1 MKEKSIMI
9 LAWSLLLLSFV
20 ASSFDDA
27 SVQGSYV
34 LEMSNSNRVDS
45 CNSDLYLLEGKY
57 VVPCVEG
64 ALHWESKKT
73 VSS

>member
-9 LAWSLLLLSFV
+9 LAWTLLLLSFV
-20 ASSFDDA
+20 ASSFDGA

-34 LEMSNSNRVDS
+34 IDLSESNGEGD
-45 CNSDLYLLEGKY
+45 CNSDLYLLDGKY

-64 ALHWESKKT
+64 ALHWELKQTFNS
-73 VSS
+73 